1 MALLSLLQLHVK
13 SNSSARHV
21 IQNDFERWDDMSHS
35 QHSVKADDIPKMN
48 ARLLSISL
56 SRDDQD
62 WQSLMHTHPFTE
74 IFFVLEGKG
83 NFLFR
88 DGTRSIRTGDLIII
102 PPYIEHTEQSIPGTA
117 LKYYVLGIDGVT
129 FQTKYDAAT
138 AQIYCNFDNPSLVA
152 NLFDQIYY
160 EIKSEKYGAEQICQN
175 LLDVLLL
182 RIVRS
187 KHLIPVSVNSV
198 RMSKECAQIKEYLDT
213 NYASHITLDTLTGL
227 THMNKYYMAHSFTKF
242 TGLSPIQYLN
252 RRRLEV
258 ACQLLEDTDY
268 SISDISAQTGFSS
281 QSYFTQIFRKFY
293 GITPIR
299 YRQARAEA
307 HLDA

>member
-1 MALLSLLQLHVK
+1 
-13 SNSSARHV
+13 
-21 IQNDFERWDDMSHS
+21 MSHS
-35 QHSVKADDIPKMN
+35 QHSVKANDIPKLN
-48 ARLLSISL
+48 ARLLSITL
-56 SRDDQD
+56 SKDEQD
-62 WQSLMHTHPFTE
+62 WQSVFHTHHFTE

-88 DGTRSIRTGDLIII
+88 EGTRSIRTGDLIII

-129 FQTKYDAAT
+129 FQTKYDAVT
-138 AQIYCNFDNPSLVA
+138 AQIYCNFDNHSMLA
-152 NLFDQIYY
+152 NIFDQIYY
-160 EIKSEKYGAEQICQN
+160 EMRSEQYGAEQICQH

-182 RIVRS
+182 RIMRV
-187 KHLIPVSVNSV
+187 KQLIPVSINSV

-213 NYASHITLDTLTGL
+213 NYASQITLDTLTGL

-252 RRRLEV
+252 RRRLEA
-258 ACQLLEDTDY
+258 ACQLLIDTDY
-268 SISDISAQTGFSS
+268 SISDIANLTGFSS

-293 GITPIR
+293 DVTPIR
-299 YRQARAEA
+299 YRQSHARSDSDPSVPASSA
-307 HLDA
+307 N

>member
-1 MALLSLLQLHVK
+1 
-13 SNSSARHV
+13 
-21 IQNDFERWDDMSHS
+21 MSHS
-35 QHSVKADDIPKMN
+35 QHSIKEDNIPKMN

-56 SRDDQD
+56 SKDDQD
-62 WQSLMHTHPFTE
+62 WQSVMHTHPFTE
-74 IFFVLEGKG
+74 IFFVLDGKG

-88 DGTRSIRTGDLIII
+88 EGTRSIRTGDLIII

-117 LKYYVLGIDGVT
+117 LKYYVLGISGVT

-138 AQIYCNFDNPSLVA
+138 AQIYCNFDNHALIA
-152 NLFDQIYY
+152 ILFDQIYY
-160 EIKSEKYGAEQICQN
+160 EVKAAKYGADQICQH

-182 RIVRS
+182 RIIRTQ
-187 KHLIPVSVNSV
+187 HLIPVSVSSST

-252 RRRLEV
+252 RRRLEA
-258 ACQLLEDTDY
+258 ACQLLNDTDL

-299 YRQARAEA
+299 YRQGCERTG
-307 HLDA
+307 

>member
-1 MALLSLLQLHVK
+1 
-13 SNSSARHV
+13 
-21 IQNDFERWDDMSHS
+21 
-35 QHSVKADDIPKMN
+35 MN

-56 SRDDQD
+56 SKDDQD
-62 WQSLMHTHPFTE
+62 WQSVFHTHHFTE

-88 DGTRSIRTGDLIII
+88 EGTRSIRTGDLIII

-138 AQIYCNFDNPSLVA
+138 AQIYCNFDNNSMLA

-160 EIKSEKYGAEQICQN
+160 EMKGDRYGAEQVCQH
-175 LLDVLLL
+175 LLQVLLL
-182 RIVRS
+182 RIVRT
-187 KHLIPVSVNSV
+187 KHLIPVSINSV
-198 RMSKECAQIKEYLDT
+198 RMSKECAQIKAYLDT

-258 ACQLLEDTDY
+258 ACQLLTDTDY
-268 SISDISAQTGFSS
+268 SISDIANLTGFSS

-293 GITPIR
+293 DVTPIR
-299 YRQARAEA
+299 YRQTHNRNNASDEIIFS
-307 HLDA
+307 